1 MSEVTAPTMKLTLVC
16 VRHGEAEH
24 NLATPTS
31 IAAPRWTEEG
41 NLDTPL
47 TPRGREQ
54 AEQVSD
60 AETGALFNL
69 KAHSTNPSLS
79 SS

>member
-1 MSEVTAPTMKLTLVC
+1 MKLTLVC

-31 IAAPRWTEEG
+31 ISAPRWTEEG

-54 AEQVSD
+54 AEQVVKNMNFKRL
-60 AETGALFNL
+60 ALLIFFSQAL
-69 KAHSTNPSLS
+69 DHSVF
-79 SS
+79 